1 MKIRTF
7 RRRLLSISAITVVAA
22 CAPVPVNQG
31 AAAGV
36 DTTPVILKV
45 FNPIRACDTDLD
57 EALKFQGLVKGL
69 PPAPLDDEL
78 AATKR
83 RLAAKPTELDRLRLG
98 LLYALPQ
105 TRFRDPARAARLF
118 GEIQADTGDPGVREF
133 AALLRAQNEMAAKRD
148 GELVG
153 LGRRL
158 RVQETKL
165 LTHSQ
170 ALHEAQAKVQE
181 QTEALSSAR
190 AKAELL
196 QQKLNALADIEKN
209 LIRRQTPSSRVP

>member
-1 MKIRTF
+1 MV
-7 RRRLLSISAITVVAA
+7 AAA
-22 CAPVPVNQG
+22 CAPVQVNEG
-31 AAAGV
+31 AAIGA
-36 DTTPVILKV
+36 DSTPVILKV
-45 FNPIRACDTDLD
+45 FNPARACETDLD
-57 EALKFQGLVKGL
+57 EALKFQGLVKVL
-69 PPAPLDDEL
+69 PPALLDDEL
-78 AATKR
+78 AAAKR

-105 TRFRDPARAARLF
+105 ARFRDPARAARLF
-118 GEIQADTGDPGVREF
+118 AEIQADTGDPGVREF

-158 RVQETKL
+158 RAQETKL

-170 ALHEAQAKVQE
+170 ALREAEAKAQA
-181 QTEALSSAR
+181 QTEALSAAQ

-196 QQKLNALADIEKN
+196 QQKLNALADIEKT
-209 LIRRQTPSSRVP
+209 LIRRQTPPSRVP